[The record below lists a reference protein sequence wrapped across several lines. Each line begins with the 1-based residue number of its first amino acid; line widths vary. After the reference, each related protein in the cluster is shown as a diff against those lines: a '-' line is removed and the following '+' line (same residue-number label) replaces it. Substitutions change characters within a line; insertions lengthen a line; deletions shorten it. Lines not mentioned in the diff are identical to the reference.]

1 MASAIALVAVIVAPV
16 AMAFG
21 GQIVDFITGKPA
33 PTSVVGSLAA
43 WNRTLS
49 RSVPL
54 PNGAF
59 APGMQAVADQASGV
73 LSLQTPDGI
82 VDLWAAPEVGGGKCF
97 VVAINDATN
106 QASSYRAIGSCDS
119 QLPRYLYS
127 KPEVM
132 VPWPVSFADMPDVA
146 FVVVR
151 VFRASNVE
159 VRFSDG
165 STLQLRIVDGFGI
178 AAVPP
183 HSVPPGNN
191 QPITV
196 VARDSI
202 GTVIATDPLLY
213 SKSVS

>member
-1 MASAIALVAVIVAPV
+1 
-16 AMAFG
+16 
-21 GQIVDFITGKPA
+21 
-33 PTSVVGSLAA
+33 
-43 WNRTLS
+43 
-49 RSVPL
+49 
-54 PNGAF
+54 
-59 APGMQAVADQASGV
+59 
-73 LSLQTPDGI
+73 
-82 VDLWAAPEVGGGKCF
+82 
-97 VVAINDATN
+97 
-106 QASSYRAIGSCDS
+106 
-119 QLPRYLYS
+119 
-127 KPEVM
+127 
-132 VPWPVSFADMPDVA
+132 MPDVA

-196 VARDSI
+196 VARDSK